1 MGSDGGI
8 IEQLAADH
16 RAIQGLLDRV
26 RSAPPGSDERTSLV
40 EQVSGR
46 LVSHLVAEKES
57 LYPLVHR
64 YVVDGDKGVNELL
77 AVDEDIQRT
86 LKSLETVPARSEEY
100 VHLLLGLVSGV
111 TEHVVGLEQRL
122 FPRLQA
128 MGPAAALR
136 EAGADT
142 RRTRAVGPTRPR
154 PDAPDSPALTR
165 LTSAVWGPWDR
176 LRDRLGRRGLR

>member
-1 MGSDGGI
+1 MGSDSGI

-16 RAIQGLLDRV
+16 RGIQNLLDRV

-40 EQVSGR
+40 EQAGRR
-46 LVSHLVAEKES
+46 LVSHLVAEKER

-64 YVVDGDKGVNELL
+64 YVVDGDKGVNALL

-86 LKSLETVPARSEEY
+86 LKSLEAVPAGSERY
-100 VHLLLGLVSGV
+100 VHLLLCLVSGV
-111 TEHVVGLEQRL
+111 TEHVVKLEQRV

-128 MGPAAALR
+128 MGPAAVLR
-136 EAGADT
+136 EAGAGT
-142 RRTRAVGPTRPR
+142 RHTEAVGPTRPR
-154 PDAPDSPALTR
+154 RDAPDSPALTK

-176 LRDRLGRRGLR
+176 LRDRLGRRGLQ